1 MAAEVNLDFDRV
13 GALASV
19 VQASLLAYLFL
30 LCETTTSVHHPFEHL
45 LLRRL
50 GKSFQHPLRRRA
62 GSAPLAGTAAG
73 SAGSADSLTSCGTAA
88 TTPKA
93 PRGSLPVPQSQICPF
108 GKRIIL
114 PLLALLLLRAAAWRC
129 GSDPR
134 SLLLRRRLWT
144 AIFGFALTLAL
155 VMNMN
160 AFVYLLPAVLI
171 EVLVVHAP
179 KKT

>member
-1 MAAEVNLDFDRV
+1 MAAEVGVDLDRV

-62 GSAPLAGTAAG
+62 GSAPPVGVAG
-73 SAGSADSLTSCGTAA
+73 SLSCNTQATAPTA
-88 TTPKA
+88 PKA
-93 PRGSLPVPQSQICPF
+93 PGGSLPVPQSQICPF

-129 GSDPR
+129 GWDPR

>member
-1 MAAEVNLDFDRV
+1 MAAELGVDLDRV

-62 GSAPLAGTAAG
+62 GPAAALAEGGAAP
-73 SAGSADSLTSCGTAA
+73 
-88 TTPKA
+88 PKA
-93 PRGSLPVPQSQICPF
+93 PLPPPKAPGGSLPVPQSQICPF

-129 GSDPR
+129 GWDPR

-144 AIFGFALTLAL
+144 AIFGFALALAL
-155 VMNMN
+155 VLNMN

>member
-1 MAAEVNLDFDRV
+1 MEDMTDRV

-62 GSAPLAGTAAG
+62 GPAAG
-73 SAGSADSLTSCGTAA
+73 PAGPAALTV
-88 TTPKA
+88 
-93 PRGSLPVPQSQICPF
+93 GSLPVPQSQICPF

-114 PLLALLLLRAAAWRC
+114 PLLALLLLRAAAWRW
-129 GSDPR
+129 GGLPPR
-134 SLLLRRRLWT
+134 SLLLRRSAWY
-144 AIFGFALTLAL
+144 AVFGFALALAL
-155 VMNMN
+155 VLNMN
-160 AFVYLLPAVLI
+160 AFVYLLPAVLL
-171 EVLVVHAP
+171 EVLVVQAP